1 MGHSANRLNPFKKT
15 QSPQAPILSDTVSQ
29 TLYRL
34 GRRLFSFLPKPQS
47 FGPQSTQRAQS
58 ETIRL
63 RRNNRKSKIA
73 NRKSG
78 LLGLRTRRWS
88 GSFHRPDCSISGVG
102 VSTKKSRKNTN
113 KQGNR
118 ALGRDDLRYF
128 GQGCIIG
135 RAQPMQRSSPIVPAN
150 HPEPSFASKRGRTA
164 LPAASRR
171 LSDLALAGV
180 PFPRTVAESSR
191 IAGRERSG
199 LTQNTHLML
208 VVSTKKAGVKEAS
221 R

>member
-15 QSPQAPILSDTVSQ
+15 KSPQAPILSDTVSQ

-34 GRRLFSFLPKPQS
+34 GRRLFSFPPKPQTPS
-47 FGPQSTQRAQS
+47 RACRGSTQS
-58 ETIRL
+58 ET
-63 RRNNRKSKIA
+63 NRKSTID
-73 NRKSG
+73 NRKSSS
-78 LLGLRTRRWS
+78 LGLPTRRSS